1 MIIHLFF
8 VRFKGDMRFFFAN
21 FDAATKD
28 RGGILALF
36 TMSLRGAESHGVVCE
51 LGPRRGFQPVSL
63 ARSYVR
69 GSFKKTNLGESN
81 LMQMYGNFDG
91 FPPK

>member
-1 MIIHLFF
+1 MIIRLFF
-8 VRFKGDMRFFFAN
+8 VRFKGDMRFFFAK

-51 LGPRRGFQPVSL
+51 LGPRRGFSTCFV
-63 ARSYVR
+63 
-69 GSFKKTNLGESN
+69 GEVVCQGIIQEN
-81 LMQMYGNFDG
+81 QFGGIKLDANVW
-91 FPPK
+91 